1 MPSLSHETP
10 GSLESGRDGLLA
22 PGVLRPQLEVQ
33 PHWPSAGETR
43 THHQVGPTSPSRKRD
58 DRSLEGRLGG
68 QPVPRNPVLTRAHR
82 TPGVFTARC
91 PAEQP
96 SADCSQTTGD
106 RELRRR
112 PFSHHPPPP
121 PGTQADTPSSPAPP
135 PPWALP
141 APGWAVGDLMG
152 ASLRQSSP
160 WTGGT
165 DGFHVHIQWDS
176 LLNVPVFVL

>member
-10 GSLESGRDGLLA
+10 GSLESGRDGLLS

-68 QPVPRNPVLTRAHR
+68 QPAPRNPVLTRAHR

-152 ASLRQSSP
+152 ASLRQFSP
-160 WTGGT
+160 WTGST
-165 DGFHVHIQWDS
+165 DGFHVHI
-176 LLNVPVFVL
+176 

>member
-1 MPSLSHETP
+1 MPSLSCGTP
-10 GSLESGRDGLLA
+10 GSLESGWDGLPS
-22 PGVLRPQLEVQ
+22 PGVLWPQLEVQ
-33 PHWPSAGETR
+33 PHCPSAGETQ
-43 THHQVGPTSPSRKRD
+43 THHQVGPTSPSGKRD

-68 QPVPRNPVLTRAHR
+68 QPAPRNHVLTCAHW

-96 SADCSQTTGD
+96 SADFRLGAV
-106 RELRRR
+106 RRR
-112 PFSHHPPPP
+112 PFSHPPPSP

-152 ASLRQSSP
+152 AFLCQSSP